1 MPCGLLRVYCYE
13 SQALYVFVYGES
25 AGWHGKL
32 TVDCGIPNSRLIA
45 GGAGR
50 YEPERGVR
58 RDELMAGL
66 AQKSALARLVNGLK
80 REPHDFRPSLEI
92 FPALNVDKLAADM
105 ALAKAGTERGAR
117 EEPAPESRARDDVE
131 ARIVEY
137 VEAEKNSAHGVLLD
151 ELRTYKERLMGLD
164 FEGRFATIRQAA
176 PSAVSEFRAEAAQG
190 RDELH
195 SLRRHLR
202 DLELERDAF
211 LRRHKLTRTARSA
224 TGGSLT
230 LKVGVLLALFVFEV
244 FLNGF
249 FLAKGSELGYLGGS
263 VEAFT
268 FALLNVGVSFLIGA
282 VGVRELNHRNYFRKL
297 LGLISLLAYLA
308 LAIAL
313 NLALAHYREASG
325 SLVSDAGREVLVR
338 MRTMPLAIADL
349 KSWLFFGLGLLC
361 SLIAFADAFLIF
373 DPYPGYGGL
382 EKRRVSAH
390 GAYIKRKN
398 DLIEQLLDI
407 RDDAISILEEANRD
421 LSVRRAEHDA
431 ILEGRARLV
440 RLFAA
445 HQSHLDR
452 AANALLAIY
461 REANRRSR
469 KTPPP
474 PLFTTPYALEKFPI
488 EQELLESSA
497 RDDLRRSI
505 AESQNILV
513 DQVRAIHAE
522 FERAF
527 ATYREIDHLVEEKT
541 VVRADASAT

>member
-1 MPCGLLRVYCYE
+1 MPCGLLQVYCYE

-25 AGWHGKL
+25 AGRHGKL
-32 TVDCGIPNSRLIA
+32 TADCGIPNPRLIA

-105 ALAKAGTERGAR
+105 ALAKAGAERGAR
-117 EEPAPESRARDDVE
+117 EEPASESRARDDVE

-440 RLFAA
+440 RMFAA

-541 VVRADASAT
+541 VVRAEASAT

>member
-1 MPCGLLRVYCYE
+1 MRVYCYE
-13 SQALYVFVYGES
+13 SQSRYVFVYGDT
-25 AGWHGKL
+25 AGRHGKL
-32 TVDCGIPNSRLIA
+32 TGTSGVPNPRLIA

-50 YEPERGVR
+50 YEPGRGVR
-58 RDELMAGL
+58 RDGLMAGL

-92 FPALNVDKLAADM
+92 FPALNVDKIAADM
-105 ALAKAGTERGAR
+105 ALGKAGDERGAR
-117 EEPAPESRARDDVE
+117 DEPTLDSRTRDDVE

-137 VEAEKNSAHGVLLD
+137 VESEKNAAHGVLLD
-151 ELRTYKERLMGLD
+151 HLRTYKERLMGLD

-202 DLELERDAF
+202 DLENERDAF
-211 LRRHKLTRTARSA
+211 LRRHRLTRAARSA

-249 FLAKGSELGYLGGS
+249 FLAKGSELGYLGGA

-338 MRTMPLAIADL
+338 MRTTPLAIADL

-382 EKRRVSAH
+382 EKRRASAH
-390 GAYIKRKN
+390 DAYIKRKN
-398 DLIEQLLDI
+398 DLIAQLLEI

-452 AANALLAIY
+452 TANALLAIY
-461 REANRRSR
+461 REANRRAR
-469 KTPPP
+469 KVPPP
-474 PLFTTPYALEKFPI
+474 PWFATPYALEKFPI

-527 ATYREIDHLVEEKT
+527 ATYREIDQLVEEKT
-541 VVRADASAT
+541 VVRADASAA